1 MTNDKA
7 ARLAAIR
14 AANAARQNPTS
25 DAPATAQPPAVAT
38 PAASQE
44 TDDTLPPAM
53 ALPALLS
60 ILAAAIAGALGAVF
74 VLPAWLPALSASLLG
89 DAPHAYWY
97 LARSSAIVA
106 YILLWL
112 SMVAGLLMTSKLARL
127 WPGGPVAFD
136 LHRHASLLGLAFALF
151 HALILL
157 GDRYIQADLR
167 QILVPF
173 AYASHQPLWV
183 GLGQIG
189 LYLLALVGL
198 SFYVKSWLGRGAWR
212 LIHFLSFALF
222 TLALLHG
229 IFSGSDTA
237 NPWIQGLYWAT
248 GGSVLFLL
256 CYRILRSGANLRS
269 HPGGARRG
277 ATSPRPPAPPA
288 TGARPVEAT
297 PGLPPGAE

>member
-1 MTNDKA
+1 MTSDKA
-7 ARLAAIR
+7 TRLAAIR
-14 AANAARQNPTS
+14 AANAARRNSTS
-25 DAPATAQPPAVAT
+25 EAPATAQPPATAIS
-38 PAASQE
+38 AASQGA
-44 TDDTLPPAM
+44 DDALPPAM

-74 VLPAWLPALSASLLG
+74 VLPSWLPALSASLLG
-89 DAPHAYWY
+89 EAPHAYWY

-106 YILLWL
+106 YVLLWL

-136 LHRHASLLGLAFALF
+136 LHQHTSLLGLAFALF

-167 QILVPF
+167 QILLPF
-173 AYASHQPLWV
+173 AYAGHQPLWV

-198 SFYVKSWLGRGAWR
+198 SFYVKSWIGRSAWR

-222 TLALLHG
+222 ILALLHG

-237 NPWIQGLYWAT
+237 NPWVQGLYWAT

-256 CYRILRSGANLRS
+256 CYRLLRSSAPLRRRPDRA
-269 HPGGARRG
+269 PGRAASPPSPLPSGVGTPSGEA
-277 ATSPRPPAPPA
+277 ATSLPR
-288 TGARPVEAT
+288 
-297 PGLPPGAE
+297 AE

>member
-14 AANAARQNPTS
+14 AANADRRNPPSNVPATPQPLAK
-25 DAPATAQPPAVAT
+25 DAPATTQGA
-38 PAASQE
+38 
-44 TDDTLPPAM
+44 DDAFPPAM
-53 ALPALLS
+53 ALSALLS

-74 VLPAWLPALSASLLG
+74 VLPSWLPALSASLLG
-89 DAPHAYWY
+89 EAPHAYWY

-136 LHRHASLLGLAFALF
+136 LHQHASLLGLAFALF

-167 QILVPF
+167 QILLPF
-173 AYASHQPLWV
+173 AYGGHQPLWV

-198 SFYVKSWLGRGAWR
+198 SFYIKSWIGRGAWR

-222 TLALLHG
+222 VLALLHG
-229 IFSGSDTA
+229 IFSGSDTV
-237 NPWIQGLYWAT
+237 NPWIQGLYWAS

-256 CYRILRSGANLRS
+256 CYRILRSGAHRQWQQR
-269 HPGGARRG
+269 RRG
-277 ATSPRPPAPPA
+277 PAP
-288 TGARPVEAT
+288 TG
-297 PGLPPGAE
+297 

>member
-7 ARLAAIR
+7 DRLAAIR
-14 AANAARQNPTS
+14 AANAARHSSPSDAPATPQPPTT
-25 DAPATAQPPAVAT
+25 DAPATAQ
-38 PAASQE
+38 AA
-44 TDDTLPPAM
+44 DDAFPPAM

-60 ILAAAIAGALGAVF
+60 VLAAAIAGALGAVF
-74 VLPAWLPALSASLLG
+74 VLPTWLPALSASLLG

-136 LHRHASLLGLAFALF
+136 LHQHASLLGLACALF

-167 QILVPF
+167 QILLPF
-173 AYASHQPLWV
+173 AYAGHQSLWV

-198 SFYVKSWLGRGAWR
+198 SFYVRSWIGRGAWR

-222 TLALLHG
+222 VLALLHG
-229 IFSGSDTA
+229 IFSGSDTV

-256 CYRILRSGANLRS
+256 CYRILRSGTHPRS
-269 HPGGARRG
+269 HRGGAPG
-277 ATSPRPPAPPA
+277 PAASPRPPAPPA
-288 TGARPVEAT
+288 TDTR
-297 PGLPPGAE
+297 PGATTPSLPRAE

>member
-7 ARLAAIR
+7 TRLAAIR
-14 AANAARQNPTS
+14 AANSARQNPAS
-25 DAPATAQPPAVAT
+25 GAPATA
-38 PAASQE
+38 PAAAPAAQGAG
-44 TDDTLPPAM
+44 DALPPAM

-106 YILLWL
+106 YVLLWL

-136 LHRHASLLGLAFALF
+136 LHQHASLLGLAFALF

-167 QILVPF
+167 QILLPF
-173 AYASHQPLWV
+173 AYAGHQPLWV

-189 LYLLALVGL
+189 LYLLALIGL

-212 LIHFLSFALF
+212 LIHFFSFALF
-222 TLALLHG
+222 VLALLHG

-237 NPWIQGLYWAT
+237 NPWIQGLYWTT

-256 CYRILRSGANLRS
+256 SYRLLS
-269 HPGGARRG
+269 
-277 ATSPRPPAPPA
+277 ATTRPRPGRA
-288 TGARPVEAT
+288 
-297 PGLPPGAE
+297 